1 MMAKKRRVK
10 VKSDSWDITSVNV
23 VLHKGV
29 QFDRPVDEEEARE
42 RFEAEEYE
50 DVVDT
55 EFLETQSIIEA
66 EPLNPSNDDDISEED
81 D

>member
-1 MMAKKRRVK
+1 MAKKRRAK
-10 VKSDSWDITSVNV
+10 IKSDTWDITSVNI

-29 QFDRPVDEEEARE
+29 QFDRPIDEEEARE
-42 RFEAEEYE
+42 RFESEEYGDILE
-50 DVVDT
+50 I

-66 EPLNPSNDDDISEED
+66 EPLNPSNDDDFSEED